1 MKKQNQ
7 SLNLSASI
15 DFLEDY
21 LILGQKGNFS
31 SLTKCGI
38 IDKNS
43 DIYKQKCQ
51 NTQYYPFGIALAKG

>member
-43 DIYKQKCQ
+43 DIYKQKC
-51 NTQYYPFGIALAKG
+51 